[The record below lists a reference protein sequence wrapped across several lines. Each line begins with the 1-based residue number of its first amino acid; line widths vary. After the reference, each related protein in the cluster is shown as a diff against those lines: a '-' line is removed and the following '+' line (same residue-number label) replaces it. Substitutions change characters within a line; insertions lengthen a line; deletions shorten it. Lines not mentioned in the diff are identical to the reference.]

1 LPKPIRSQ
9 KPPKAQR
16 RRSKSL
22 PTSRRGREIPSSA
35 LILNHHLKIVT
46 QQQLP
51 KNGSAATQNF
61 ILKLLQHPEKF
72 LLLKHGTIFDL
83 PKCCNHK
90 ILLKKLNNEKRDKFI
105 TTISVMQQRLL
116 SIFFCCSLLL
126 IAAQTNAQNYRSA
139 GTGNWNVAGT
149 WQVESPAGSGNW
161 IGASSFPN
169 TTNDTVLIRNG
180 HTVTINTSPITIRRL
195 VVGEGTSGVLQF
207 DNTSGRTLTVGAGGV
222 AIASGGQ
229 FNASGTPQDNGNDTH
244 TLTIQ
249 NGGSLTNNGTISFRI
264 PDGASFFDIV
274 NINLSGN
281 LAGTGT
287 STFNN
292 IQFNGTT
299 NQTITIGGT
308 VAINGTVA
316 TTVQFN
322 NTGTAPNNQII
333 NQSVAF
339 TNAISVTPD
348 RTTFTQGNYV
358 HDVNATYLVSNASI
372 TIPTAMTVTALQ
384 GTMNFAHDNAS
395 APALT
400 LNGNLVIDGGTVNA
414 GVNTNTTNQLANSL
428 NMNAANA
435 SITLNSGQLN
445 VGNTT
450 TGFGNLRMSADN
462 QSVTVNGG
470 TLRTERWV
478 IGSGNADNQTVTI
491 NGGLVQILPTV
502 TTTDRVAL
510 QFVQGTLVM
519 NGGQMRIGENLT
531 AITGSNLEPFF
542 I

>member
-1 LPKPIRSQ
+1 M
-9 KPPKAQR
+9 
-16 RRSKSL
+16 
-22 PTSRRGREIPSSA
+22 
-35 LILNHHLKIVT
+35 
-46 QQQLP
+46 
-51 KNGSAATQNF
+51 KN
-61 ILKLLQHPEKF
+61 
-72 LLLKHGTIFDL
+72 
-83 PKCCNHK
+83 
-90 ILLKKLNNEKRDKFI
+90 DKFI
-105 TTISVMQQRLL
+105 TTISVMQKRLL
-116 SIFFCCSLLL
+116 SILFCCSLLL
-126 IAAQTNAQNYRSA
+126 IAAQASAQAVGDYRSSIA
-139 GTGNWNVAGT
+139 FFNWTATGNWERWNGSAWVLNPPQGYPGQNPGT
-149 WQVESPAGSGNW
+149 G
-161 IGASSFPN
+161 
-169 TTNDTVLIRNG
+169 TVTIRNG
-180 HTVTINTSPITIRRL
+180 AVVTINVSPPNPIGGL
-195 VVGEGTSGVLQF
+195 VVGEGTSGTLRF

-292 IQFNGTT
+292 ITFNGT
-299 NQTITIGGT
+299 NDQTITIGGT
-308 VAINGTVA
+308 INIQAVTY
-316 TTVQFN
+316 N
-322 NTGTAPNNQII
+322 NTGTAPNNQIT
-333 NQSVAF
+333 NQSTVF
-339 TNAISVTPD
+339 TNALTTRQTAAGATNIS
-348 RTTFTQGNYV
+348 TFTQGNYV
-358 HDVNATYLVSNASI
+358 HDVDETYLVSNASI

-400 LNGNLVIDGGTVNA
+400 LNGNLVISGGTVNA
-414 GVNTNTTNQLANSL
+414 GVNTNTSDQFFNALV
-428 NMNAANA
+428 MNAVNTN
-435 SITLNSGQLN
+435 ITLNSGELR

-478 IGSGNADNQTVTI
+478 IGSGNTDNHTVTI

-502 TTTDRVAL
+502 TTTNRVAL
-510 QFVQGTLVM
+510 QFVQGRLVM
-519 NGGQMRIGENLT
+519 NGGQMLIGENLT
-531 AITGSNLEPFF
+531 AY
-542 I
+542 